1 MKKALIWKLLERFG
15 VLGIQFILQVILARL
30 LDPKDYG
37 VLSLM
42 VIFTTLANVFIQNGF
57 NTSLVQNKDVT
68 EEDYS
73 SVFWV
78 SLVIATGIY
87 LILFFAAPL
96 IARFYEMPTL
106 VAPFRVLCLML
117 FPGAY
122 NSVQLAKVS
131 RAMDFKKV
139 FYSNVVGILVAGVIG
154 IAMAAMG
161 AGLWALV
168 AQTLLN
174 VLIACLVMAFTVKWH
189 PTLVINMERVK
200 VLFSYGW
207 KLLVSGLMDTL
218 YQNIQSL
225 VIGKK
230 YNSDTLAFYERGK
243 QFPQYGINA
252 INSAVQSVLLPAMAA
267 EQDDVAKVKAMTRN
281 SVMLSSYILFP
292 AMAGLAAVAPAL
304 VELLLTPKWLECVPY
319 MQICCISFAFYP
331 IYTSNL
337 QAIKAMGR
345 SDIFLKLEIVKKI
358 VGICL
363 LVAAVFCFKS
373 PMAIA
378 MTGVVSIPI
387 DILLNAFPNKK
398 LIDYSLL
405 EQLKDIVPSCAAA
418 LIMFGLVSVVGNIQ
432 LGNILILCI
441 QIPVGVVAFILLSAL
456 FRIEPFFKLIEML
469 KNRNK

>member
-15 VLGIQFILQVILARL
+15 VLGIQFVLQVILARL
-30 LDPKDYG
+30 LNPRDYG

-78 SLVIATGIY
+78 SFAIAVVIY
-87 LILFFAAPL
+87 LGLFFAAPL
-96 IARFYEMPTL
+96 IAYFYEMPTL
-106 VAPFRVLCLML
+106 VAPFRVLCLVL

-131 RAMDFKKV
+131 RELDFKKV
-139 FYSNVVGILVAGVIG
+139 FYSNVVGILVAGIIG
-154 IAMAAMG
+154 IIMAVMG

-174 VLIACLVMAFTVKWH
+174 VVIACVVMAFTVKWR
-189 PTLVINMERVK
+189 PRLVINPERIK

-252 INSAVQSVLLPAMAA
+252 INSAVQSVLLPAMSA
-267 EQDDVAKVKAMTRN
+267 EQDDITKVKSMTRN

-304 VELLLTPKWLECVPY
+304 VKLLLTEKWMDCVPY

-358 VGICL
+358 IGMSL
-363 LVAAVFCFKS
+363 LVIAVFCFKS
-373 PMAIA
+373 PVAIA
-378 MTGVVSIPI
+378 MTGVISIPLDMI
-387 DILLNAFPNKK
+387 VNANPNKRLIAYSYKEQIKDILPSAFVAGAMFC
-398 LIDYSLL
+398 
-405 EQLKDIVPSCAAA
+405 IVYGINHFA
-418 LIMFGLVSVVGNIQ
+418 LGTGCTLV
-432 LGNILILCI
+432 L
-441 QIPVGVVAFILLSAL
+441 QITVGVIFYVFFSAVTKL
-456 FRIEPFFKLIEML
+456 QPFRIML
-469 KNRNK
+469 SFIKHER